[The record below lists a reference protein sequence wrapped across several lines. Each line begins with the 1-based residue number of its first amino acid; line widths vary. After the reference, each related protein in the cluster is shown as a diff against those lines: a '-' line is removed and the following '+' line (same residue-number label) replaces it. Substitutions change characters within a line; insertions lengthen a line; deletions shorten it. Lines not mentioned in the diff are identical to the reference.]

1 MMTCENCCVLLD
13 DIFVESKVSTGG
25 IEILNEYY
33 IKCPVCECLIDLREW
48 DIPIPI
54 TKELYHV

>member
-1 MMTCENCCVLLD
+1 MMTCDNCCVLLD
-13 DIFVESKVSTGG
+13 DIFVEYKVITGG

-48 DIPIPI
+48 DIPIPNDA
-54 TKELYHV
+54 